1 MTRSN
6 LFDLN
11 ARQDTLRIHNL
22 RRTVWKGG
30 IKGCAYGII
39 TGTALTWGVPK
50 IFFPPNPLGKFV
62 HGPPQNKMLV
72 VLICGAVGSTLM
84 ATHAGN
90 KEVIFMGDVFQK
102 GKKEQS
108 LTQYQDRRLEAQR
121 KTRSSER

>member
-1 MTRSN
+1 
-6 LFDLN
+6 
-11 ARQDTLRIHNL
+11 
-22 RRTVWKGG
+22 
-30 IKGCAYGII
+30 
-39 TGTALTWGVPK
+39 
-50 IFFPPNPLGKFV
+50 
-62 HGPPQNKMLV
+62 
-72 VLICGAVGSTLM
+72 M